1 MSAVLD
7 EGAKVK
13 TKTSPAVQC
22 LATFLIGVFAGVCA
36 VFVPRLGGLLVIQD
50 MERIT
55 VFPAPFILLGM
66 AYATIV
72 GAIAAIL
79 YYEKAGTPGERFM
92 TALGL
97 PALLAGALSTTAHT
111 NQVQKL
117 QANTARLG
125 DAVIAAEN
133 IKRNDEP
140 IDLQPLSA
148 PKPGVSGLRPE
159 MLLGIGTAMAQTT
172 APPPRA
178 PSSTNWTGL
187 QLGAKEPDYAVLVYR
202 AATAEQAEKK
212 AAELSHKLPGV
223 KAVKA
228 GSGFAVMSSVKPE
241 SSAILEASS
250 LKRELG
256 LPTEL
261 VRVK

>member
-97 PALLAGALSTTAHT
+97 PARVLVASRLFPRLPDDVDPAHPLAALAPESTLWLAGWVVMATW
-111 NQVQKL
+111 V
-117 QANTARLG
+117 
-125 DAVIAAEN
+125 AA
-133 IKRNDEP
+133 
-140 IDLQPLSA
+140 S
-148 PKPGVSGLRPE
+148 
-159 MLLGIGTAMAQTT
+159 LL
-172 APPPRA
+172 
-178 PSSTNWTGL
+178 
-187 QLGAKEPDYAVLVYR
+187 
-202 AATAEQAEKK
+202 
-212 AAELSHKLPGV
+212 
-223 KAVKA
+223 
-228 GSGFAVMSSVKPE
+228 
-241 SSAILEASS
+241 
-250 LKRELG
+250 
-256 LPTEL
+256 
-261 VRVK
+261 